1 MEELFTNGIE
11 LGRKHYAQIKSMS
24 PRWVHRNVPVFIR
37 EHLFVPYY
45 ITEVGNEKRLYIIQ
59 FPLANDK
66 VSFILFAKGEVP
78 ISPT

>member
-11 LGRKHYAQIKSMS
+11 LGRKHHAQIKAMS
-24 PRWVHRNVPVFIR
+24 PRWIHRNVPVFIR
-37 EHLFVPYY
+37 ENLFVPYY
-45 ITEVGNEKRLYIIQ
+45 ITEVGNERRLYIIQ